1 MGYSIFNLIKDKRPW
16 RDEFGDVELEFIV
29 NTAVKVPS
37 GLKQLRIVPETDP
50 KFLCEYSFTE
60 KAPGPLLGS
69 ETSYAF
75 QNNVYA
81 LERMAKKNLLKDV
94 DAPDGL
100 SEVGVDNRP
109 RTQTGRLYTGSR
121 VSYP

>member
-1 MGYSIFNLIKDKRPW
+1 MDT
-16 RDEFGDVELEFIV
+16 E
-29 NTAVKVPS
+29 VKVPS

-50 KFLCEYSFTE
+50 KFLREYSFTE

-69 ETSYAF
+69 ETPYAF

-81 LERMAKKNLLKDV
+81 LERMAKKKLLKDV
-94 DAPDGL
+94 DAADGL
-100 SEVGVDNRP
+100 SEVGVDNRTS
-109 RTQTGRLYTGSR
+109 TQTGRLYTGSR